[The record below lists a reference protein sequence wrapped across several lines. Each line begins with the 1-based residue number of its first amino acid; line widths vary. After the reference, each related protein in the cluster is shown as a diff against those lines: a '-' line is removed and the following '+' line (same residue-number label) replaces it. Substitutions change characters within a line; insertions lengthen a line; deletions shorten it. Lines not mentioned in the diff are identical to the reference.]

1 MGCLLSFAPQRA
13 QPHPPAVNG
22 RLGPSSTCPRGHAR
36 PPVLTPGR
44 RRSSGFAAWA
54 VRAEVTLGQA
64 RDSNSRKRR
73 WAMSAWAGRE
83 LLAGRWRRGHGD
95 GPGRGERDGAAPRKP
110 PEEAL
115 AAQGPLASPERSSL
129 LQKIFSLEKEK
140 QKHNHLLGEK
150 DKEIQNLKDKL
161 KSKNKNSEVSSL
173 QSQLEEKTKEA
184 ERREQL
190 LSSLSEEM
198 NRLKCNLSTVTA
210 KCSELE
216 NKANNSHA
224 SEEAVTNSTGSSTN
238 LSEVEKQLKDALEKN
253 QQWLLYDQ
261 QREVYVR
268 GLLGRIFELEK
279 KSEIVSQQQP
289 KESNTEGHLPEE
301 KQKYYDQLLLTAKSD
316 LETERRT
323 ITQLRCELHEFKK
336 KYEET
341 QREMMS
347 LNDLLQSQQAVEMKA
362 LENENKI
369 KGEKVQRLK
378 QENES
383 IKVQLREE
391 KEKSEELLS
400 QVQLL
405 RKSLLKQQEEHT
417 RIALLEQQIQICT
430 TDFENEKLDRQ
441 NLQHQ
446 LNQVLKEL
454 RKAREQI
461 TRLEPLKLQESG
473 CVEPQEDLQ
482 AAFEEKVTVYD
493 RSPSQ
498 KHSNLLDESFLECPR
513 CKVQYPTSQ
522 HRELLAHIDFC
533 TA

>member
-1 MGCLLSFAPQRA
+1 MTSKTAKDIIIGKWGLKS
-13 QPHPPAVNG
+13 G
-22 RLGPSSTCPRGHAR
+22 SSR
-36 PPVLTPGR
+36 PENELEKYKQEN
-44 RRSSGFAAWA
+44 AALRKSLEEF
-54 VRAEVTLGQA
+54 VKGQSKMT
-64 RDSNSRKRR
+64 D
-73 WAMSAWAGRE
+73 
-83 LLAGRWRRGHGD
+83 
-95 GPGRGERDGAAPRKP
+95 
-110 PEEAL
+110 
-115 AAQGPLASPERSSL
+115 PERKGL
-129 LQKIFSLEKEK
+129 LEKILSLEKEK
-140 QKHNHLLGEK
+140 EKHNHLLGEK

-161 KSKNKNSEVSSL
+161 RSKNKNSEVSLL
-173 QSQLEEKTKEA
+173 QSQLEEKTEEA
-184 ERREQL
+184 ERREHL
-190 LSSLSEEM
+190 LRSLSEEM
-198 NRLKCNLSTVTA
+198 NQLKCNLSTVTA

-216 NKANNSHA
+216 NRAGTSQA
-224 SEEAVTNSTGSSTN
+224 SQEAVTNSTGSLTN
-238 LSEVEKQLKDALEKN
+238 LYEVEKQLKDALEKN

-261 QREVYVR
+261 QREAYVR
-268 GLLGRIFELEK
+268 GLLGRIFELEQ
-279 KSEIVSQQQP
+279 KSEIVSQQES
-289 KESNTEGHLPEE
+289 KEFNSEGHLQEE

-323 ITQLRCELHEFKK
+323 ITQLRSELNEFKK

-341 QREMMS
+341 QREITS
-347 LNDLLQSQQAVEMKA
+347 LNASLQSQQVAEMKT

-378 QENES
+378 QENET
-383 IKVQLREE
+383 IKGQLREE
-391 KEKSEELLS
+391 KKKSEDLLC

-441 NLQHQ
+441 KLQYQ
-446 LNQVLKEL
+446 LNKVLKEL

-473 CVEPQEDLQ
+473 RAEPQEDLQ
-482 AAFEEKVTVYD
+482 AAFEEKLTTYD
-493 RSPSQ
+493 RSPSL

>member
-1 MGCLLSFAPQRA
+1 MNPKTAKERIIGKWGLKS
-13 QPHPPAVNG
+13 G
-22 RLGPSSTCPRGHAR
+22 SSR
-36 PPVLTPGR
+36 PENDVEKYKQEN
-44 RRSSGFAAWA
+44 AA
-54 VRAEVTLGQA
+54 L
-64 RDSNSRKRR
+64 RK
-73 WAMSAWAGRE
+73 AM
-83 LLAGRWRRGHGD
+83 
-95 GPGRGERDGAAPRKP
+95 
-110 PEEAL
+110 EEAVK
-115 AAQGPLASPERSSL
+115 GKSKMTDPERSGL
-129 LQKIFSLEKEK
+129 LEKILSLEKEK
-140 QKHNHLLGEK
+140 EKHNHLLGEK

-161 KSKNKNSEVSSL
+161 RSKNMNSEVSL

-190 LSSLSEEM
+190 LHSLSEEM
-198 NRLKCNLSTVTA
+198 NRLKYNLSTVTA

-216 NKANNSHA
+216 NRAGTSQA
-224 SEEAVTNSTGSSTN
+224 SQEAVTNSTGSPTN
-238 LSEVEKQLKDALEKN
+238 LYEVEKQLKDALEKN

-261 QREVYVR
+261 QREAYVR
-268 GLLGRIFELEK
+268 GLLGRIFELEQ
-279 KSEIVSQQQP
+279 KSEIVSQQES
-289 KESNTEGHLPEE
+289 KEFDSEGLLPEE
-301 KQKYYDQLLLTAKSD
+301 KQKYYNQLLLTAKSD
-316 LETERRT
+316 LETERHT
-323 ITQLRCELHEFKK
+323 ITQLRSELNEFKK

-341 QREMMS
+341 QQEITS
-347 LNDLLQSQQAVEMKA
+347 LNALLQSQQIAEMQT

-378 QENES
+378 QENET
-383 IKVQLREE
+383 IKGQLREE
-391 KEKSEELLS
+391 KKKSEDLLC

-405 RKSLLKQQEEHT
+405 HKSLLKQQEEHT

-446 LNQVLKEL
+446 LNKVLKEL

-473 CVEPQEDLQ
+473 RMEPQEDLQ
-482 AAFEEKVTVYD
+482 AVFEEKLTIYD
-493 RSPSQ
+493 RSHSL
-498 KHSNLLDESFLECPR
+498 KHSGLLDESFLECPR

>member
-1 MGCLLSFAPQRA
+1 
-13 QPHPPAVNG
+13 
-22 RLGPSSTCPRGHAR
+22 
-36 PPVLTPGR
+36 
-44 RRSSGFAAWA
+44 
-54 VRAEVTLGQA
+54 
-64 RDSNSRKRR
+64 
-73 WAMSAWAGRE
+73 
-83 LLAGRWRRGHGD
+83 
-95 GPGRGERDGAAPRKP
+95 
-110 PEEAL
+110 
-115 AAQGPLASPERSSL
+115 
-129 LQKIFSLEKEK
+129 
-140 QKHNHLLGEK
+140 
-150 DKEIQNLKDKL
+150 
-161 KSKNKNSEVSSL
+161 
-173 QSQLEEKTKEA
+173 
-184 ERREQL
+184 
-190 LSSLSEEM
+190 
-198 NRLKCNLSTVTA
+198 
-210 KCSELE
+210 
-216 NKANNSHA
+216 
-224 SEEAVTNSTGSSTN
+224 
-238 LSEVEKQLKDALEKN
+238 VEKQLKDALEKN

-261 QREVYVR
+261 QREAYVR
-268 GLLGRIFELEK
+268 GLIGRIFELEQR
-279 KSEIVSQQQP
+279 SEIVSQQQP

-323 ITQLRCELHEFKK
+323 ITQLRCELHEFQK

-341 QREMMS
+341 QQEIMN

-417 RIALLEQQIQICT
+417 RIALLEQQ
-430 TDFENEKLDRQ
+430 
-441 NLQHQ
+441 
-446 LNQVLKEL
+446 
-454 RKAREQI
+454 
-461 TRLEPLKLQESG
+461 KLQESG
-473 CVEPQEDLQ
+473 CVEPQGDLQ
-482 AAFEEKVTVYD
+482 AAFEEKMTVYD

-498 KHSNLLDESFLECPR
+498 KHSSLLDESFLECPR